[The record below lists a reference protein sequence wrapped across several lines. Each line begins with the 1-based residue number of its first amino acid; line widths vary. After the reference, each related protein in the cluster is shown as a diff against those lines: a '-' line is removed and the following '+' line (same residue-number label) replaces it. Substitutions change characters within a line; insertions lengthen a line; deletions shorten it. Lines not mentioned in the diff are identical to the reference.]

1 MKGSEKCMKN
11 RNNGTA
17 IVLIVIGALMLL
29 GLFAPLFGKL
39 IGLLFPI
46 LMIVLGYYG
55 IRRGRVVIGTIILGF
70 GILSLLAKL
79 SWFIGPLLG
88 IALVIFGISLLK
100 GKRNSY

>member
-1 MKGSEKCMKN
+1 MKN

-17 IVLIVIGALMLL
+17 IVLIVVGALMLF

-46 LMIVLGYYG
+46 LLIVLGYYG
-55 IRRGRVVIGTIILGF
+55 IRRGKVVIGTIILAF
-70 GILSLLAKL
+70 GALSLLAKL
-79 SWFIGPLLG
+79 SWIIGPLLG

-100 GKRNSY
+100 GKKSYY